1 VITHQLA
8 EGIVFGPL
16 DPWRAE
22 EFAAHVER
30 NREHLRPWISFA
42 SRVVDTA
49 TARAHLQIFADRRA
63 RDDGA
68 MYGIWADGVL
78 SGGALF
84 RGFDAQVGVAEI
96 GVWLAPELE
105 GRGVIHAA
113 CRLMIDYAFRVRGLH
128 RIEWH
133 CDARNTRSR
142 AAAVRLGMTHEG
154 TTRSSWVVN
163 GERIDSEIWA
173 VLATEWPPP
182 APDGG

>member
-8 EGIVFGPL
+8 DGVVFGPL
-16 DPWRAE
+16 EPWRAE
-22 EFAAHVER
+22 EFAAHVDR
-30 NREHLRPWISFA
+30 HRAHQLTWSVFA

-49 TARAHLQIFADRRA
+49 TARAHLQLFADRRA
-63 RDDGA
+63 RDEGA
-68 MYGIWADGVL
+68 IYGIWADGVL

-84 RGFDAQVGVAEI
+84 RGFDAHIGVAEI

-105 GRGVIHAA
+105 GRGLINAT
-113 CRLMIDYAFRVRGLH
+113 CRLMIDYAFGVRGLH

-142 AAAVRLGMTHEG
+142 AAAARLGMTHEG
-154 TTRSSWVVN
+154 TTRSSFVVN

-173 VLATEWPPP
+173 VLASEWPPP
-182 APDGG
+182 AA